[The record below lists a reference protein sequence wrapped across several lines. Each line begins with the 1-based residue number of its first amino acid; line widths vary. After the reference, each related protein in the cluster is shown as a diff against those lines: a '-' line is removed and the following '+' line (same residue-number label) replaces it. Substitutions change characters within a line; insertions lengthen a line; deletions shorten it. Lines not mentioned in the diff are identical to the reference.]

1 MEYREPLSHEDEVI
15 ALSERSLVL
24 IELIVDDN
32 CFVPEI
38 RRDQDRISVVI
49 GLSHDFDNILDLCSG
64 VLTNEELSLV
74 HKLWAD
80 DNFPRTFTREGEA
93 LIIRARD

>member
-1 MEYREPLSHEDEVI
+1 MEYRATLSHEDEVI
-15 ALSERSLVL
+15 EHDERSLAL

-64 VLTNEELSLV
+64 ALTNEELSLV

-80 DNFPRTFTREGEA
+80 DTFPRTFTREGES

>member
-1 MEYREPLSHEDEVI
+1 M
-15 ALSERSLVL
+15 

-32 CFVPEI
+32 CLVPEI
-38 RRDQDRISVVI
+38 RRGQSQISVVI
-49 GLSHDFDNILDLCSG
+49 GVIHDFDNILDLCSG
-64 VLTNEELSLV
+64 VLTNEELAFV

-80 DNFPRTFTREGEA
+80 DNFPRTFTRVGAA

>member
-1 MEYREPLSHEDEVI
+1 M
-15 ALSERSLVL
+15 

-38 RRDQDRISVVI
+38 RRDQDRISVVMSR
-49 GLSHDFDNILDLCSG
+49 SHDFDKILDLCSG
-64 VLTNEELSLV
+64 VLTNEELSLG

-80 DNFPRTFTREGEA
+80 DNCPRTFTREGEA